1 MATSKKATTKKATA
15 ENIPSD
21 KKKPKDN
28 KSIVYIARQPI
39 FNTAQSVYAYELL
52 YRDTER
58 NAYNPQVDS
67 EYATGTV
74 ISESILNFGMGELTN
89 GKKAFVNFTEGY
101 LLNQAAYLLNPE
113 QFVIEILENV
123 VFTIEV
129 IDALYTLKASGF
141 TLALDD
147 YTGAKLTKEI
157 LSLIDIIKIDF
168 RATDSSQRAVFSPAL
183 RKAGK
188 TLLAEK
194 VETTAD
200 VNEAQSLGC
209 QLFQG
214 FYFSKPIMMK
224 TSSMD
229 ISSAS
234 YVKLSKEL
242 SAHTVNLDR
251 IAWIINWDAHLT
263 YKLLKRMKTLQYYR
277 GNTITSIKRALVMMG
292 DDEVRRWI
300 MLILMRGLLSSKA
313 DEMIRT
319 ALIRAFMCEK
329 LARETNYHRFSAE
342 AFSTG
347 MLSILPGEALHPDE
361 AFRDIQIPQ
370 RIKDALSGRDN
381 VLRRFLDITVCYEN
395 GDWTQLEQLITS
407 AVPCVN
413 LRLLPGLYLL
423 SVSAADEMLSK
434 EK

>member
-1 MATSKKATTKKATA
+1 MATTKIT
-15 ENIPSD
+15 PSSG
-21 KKKPKDN
+21 KQPKDY

-52 YRDTER
+52 YRDTEL

-67 EYATGTV
+67 ELATGAV
-74 ISESILNFGMGELTN
+74 ISESILSFGMSELTN

-147 YTGAKLTKEI
+147 YTGAALTKEI

-168 RATDSSQRAVFSPAL
+168 RATDKAQRAVFSPAL

-194 VETTAD
+194 VETAAD
-200 VNEAQSLGC
+200 VKEAQDLGC
-209 QLFQG
+209 RLFQG

-242 SAHTVNLDR
+242 SSSGINLDR

-300 MLILMRGLLSSKA
+300 MLILIRGLLSSKA

-329 LARETNYHRFSAE
+329 LARETNFHKFAAE

-347 MLSILPGEALHPDE
+347 MLSILPHEALHPDDT
-361 AFRDIQIPQ
+361 FKDIQIPQ
-370 RIKDALSGRDN
+370 TIKDALSGKDN
-381 VLRRFLDITVCYEN
+381 MLKHFLDITVCYEN
-395 GDWTQLEQLITS
+395 GDWTRLEQLASDI
-407 AVPCVN
+407 N

-423 SVSAADEMLSK
+423 SVSAAEEMLTK
-434 EK
+434 EE